1 MKATEI
7 DDITIH
13 KAHCDWIVKQATE
26 LKALFSHNSEKIVSL
41 NKNRTLT
48 TIEAMQNSLNELKLY
63 IESL

>member
-26 LKALFSHNSEKIVSL
+26 LKALFSHNSERMVEF
-41 NKNRTLT
+41 NKSRALADIE
-48 TIEAMQNSLNELKLY
+48 TIKNSLSELQLY
-63 IESL
+63 VESL